1 MARKIGAHAVFID
14 QHTILKNGVVHL
26 DDQGYI
32 TDIQHFP
39 SGIQEQA
46 GLEFYNGM
54 LVPGFVNAH
63 CHLELSHLRGR
74 LLPGAGMAAFIE
86 AAVSSRG
93 QLPPDAYQAQVSA
106 IDEMRRSG
114 IVAVGDVCNTPASF
128 TAKKQSPLYWH
139 NFAEIMGQNPAS
151 ARASFEHGLG
161 LLRSAA
167 PMAASISAHSQYS
180 ASSSLIGLVAE
191 HCDLNQ
197 GIFAIHNQ
205 ESASERAF
213 VTAKEGSFS
222 ALFSKLGFPADT
234 YIPYPEQD
242 ALQGLLPYLPEQAK
256 IILVH
261 NVHTQ
266 ERDAA
271 AAVEALGSSRLFWCL
286 CPQSNLFIEGQLPAV
301 EMLARS
307 GARLCLGTDSLASC
321 QRLSIFHEMK
331 IVAEHFPALPLPQ
344 ILEWATINGAHAL
357 NIAGQYGSIAKG
369 KRPGLSIIAGLDLQN
384 CRLNPT
390 SIIKPLL

>member
-14 QHTILKNGVVHL
+14 RHTILKNGVVHV

-63 CHLELSHLRGR
+63 CHLELSHLRGK
-74 LLPGAGMAAFIE
+74 LQPGAGMSAFIE

-93 QLPPDAYQAQVSA
+93 QLPPDAYQEQVSA

-151 ARASFEHGLG
+151 ARASFEQGLN
-161 LLRSAA
+161 LLRSAGG
-167 PMAASISAHSQYS
+167 MAASLSAHSQYS
-180 ASSSLIGLVAE
+180 ASSTLIGLIAE

-197 GIFAIHNQ
+197 GIFSIHNQ
-205 ESASERAF
+205 ESASEREY
-213 VTAKEGSFS
+213 VTAKNGPFA
-222 ALFSKLGFPADT
+222 ALFSKLGFPTDT
-234 YIPYPEQD
+234 FSPYPAQD

-256 IILVH
+256 VMLVH
-261 NVHTQ
+261 NVHSSA
-266 ERDAA
+266 RDVS
-271 AAVEALGSSRLFWCL
+271 AAVDAIGSRLFWCL
-286 CPQSNLFIEGQLPAV
+286 CPQSNLFIEERLPDA

-307 GARLCLGTDSLASC
+307 GACICLGTDSPASC
-321 QRLSIFHEMK
+321 QRLSILQEMK
-331 IVAEHFPALPLPQ
+331 VLSEHFPALPLPQ

-369 KRPGLSIIAGLDLQN
+369 KRPGLSVIAGLDLQN
-384 CRLNPT
+384 CRLSPT